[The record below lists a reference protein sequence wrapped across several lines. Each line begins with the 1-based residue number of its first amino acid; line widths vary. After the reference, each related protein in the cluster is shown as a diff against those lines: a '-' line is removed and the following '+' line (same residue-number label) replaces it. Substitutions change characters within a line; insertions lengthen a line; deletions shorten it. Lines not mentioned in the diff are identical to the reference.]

1 MGIESDLEFV
11 IEANIER
18 FQRLLENEADS
29 KIRSVIGALLGEE
42 LVKRSEAIAMRPAG
56 AVRT

>member
-56 AVRT
+56 AVRS